1 MPYPR
6 FAFVLCLLISLSLPA
21 CNLLNPPV
29 VVKDEVPA
37 GTLTGIASYYG
48 EEFHGRKTASG
59 EVFDKDKLTAAHK
72 TLPFQTQV
80 EVTNLKNGKKVSV
93 RINDRMPKTS
103 KREIDLSEE
112 AARRLGMLQDGVV
125 RVSLRVL
132 K

>member
-1 MPYPR
+1 MPLAR
-6 FAFVLCLLISLSLPA
+6 FASVLSLIVWLGLPA
-21 CNLLNPPV
+21 CSLLNPPV
-29 VVKDEVPA
+29 VVKEDVPV
-37 GTLTGIASYYG
+37 GTFTGIASYYG
-48 EEFHGRKTASG
+48 EEFQGRKTASG

-125 RVSLRVL
+125 NVSLRIV